1 MSLADVDLFL
11 AVLRVLTPLLLAAL
25 GVLISERAGVLNIG
39 MEGIMLA
46 SALAAVLG
54 SAWIGTPWA
63 GLATALAT
71 GAALGLLMAVCT
83 HRLGSDVIVVG
94 IALNLAA
101 ASGTVLLL
109 QFATGDKGMS
119 GSLRS
124 GSLPVVAGLHVLTW
138 AALLAVPA
146 TALLLRRTRLGLRI
160 RAVGGDTEAA
170 RATGLPV
177 ERVQA
182 WALALSGLLGG
193 AAGAYLSLGYV
204 TWFAAGMTAGRGFVA
219 LAAAIMGMGSTL
231 GTAAAALLLAAAE
244 TGSIA
249 LQAAG
254 LPIELV
260 QAIPYVVPA
269 VVLTL
274 WALARRRA
282 HPRGDLT

>member
-1 MSLADVDLFL
+1 MTPDADLAL

-54 SAWIGTPWA
+54 SAWLGGPWVGLLAALGA
-63 GLATALAT
+63 GA
-71 GAALGLLMAVCT
+71 GLGLLMALCT
-83 HRLGSDVIVVG
+83 HRLGADVIVVG

-101 ASGTVLLL
+101 ASGTVLVLEL
-109 QFATGDKGMS
+109 ATGDKGMS
-119 GSLRS
+119 GSLAS
-124 GSLPVVAGLHVLTW
+124 GALPAVAGLHVLTW
-138 AALLAVPA
+138 AALGAVPLV
-146 TALLLRRTRLGLRI
+146 ALVMRRTRLGLRI
-160 RAVGGDTEAA
+160 RAAGGDVEAA

-177 ERVQA
+177 ARIQA

-219 LAAAIMGMGSTL
+219 LAAAIMGMGSAL

-244 TGSIA
+244 TASIA

-254 LPIELV
+254 LPFELV

-274 WALARRRA
+274 WALARRRVVL
-282 HPRGDLT
+282 RGDLR